1 MIRRE
6 FIRQAGLASAGVS
19 MATPMLSSCTSKP
32 KAQPT
37 LSKEAEK
44 FFTVSLAE
52 WSLHRALYAGRM
64 TNLRFPERAKR
75 EFGINAVEY
84 VNSFFK
90 DKVADKV
97 YLNELKQRCDDLGV
111 TNVLV
116 MIDDEGELGH
126 KEEGGRKS
134 AVENHKR
141 WMEAAG
147 TLGCKWIRVNAT
159 TPVDKFGGSREEVAS
174 SMVRSLTELATF
186 GKDFGVGVIVENHG
200 GYSSDGKW
208 LAGVMKGVNMPECGT
223 LPDFNNFCLRRE
235 KPDWS
240 APCAE
245 WYDRYAGVA
254 ELLPFARDVSAKS
267 VDFDENGNCTET
279 DFPRMLK
286 IVQDSGYRGYIGIE
300 YEGEKVSE
308 EKGIELTRALL
319 LSNGGQL

>member
-1 MIRRE
+1 M
-6 FIRQAGLASAGVS
+6 S
-19 MATPMLSSCTSKP
+19 
-32 KAQPT
+32 QP
-37 LSKEAEK
+37 SEK

-52 WSLHRALYAGRM
+52 WSLHKALYAGTM
-64 TNLRFPERAKR
+64 TNMQFPERAKK
-75 EFGINAVEY
+75 EFGIGAIEY

-90 DKVADKV
+90 DKVVDKA
-97 YLNELKQRCDDLGV
+97 YLTELKQRCDDLGIV
-111 TNVLV
+111 SVLI

-126 KEEGGRKS
+126 REEGGRKS

-141 WMEAAG
+141 WMEAAAS
-147 TLGCKWIRVNAT
+147 LGCKWIRVNAT
-159 TPVDKFGGSREEVAS
+159 TPVDKSGGSREEVAS

-186 GKDFGVGVIVENHG
+186 GKDIGVGVIVENHG

-240 APCAE
+240 APCEE
-245 WYDRYAGVA
+245 WYDRYQGVA
-254 ELLPFARDVSAKS
+254 ELLPFAKDISAKS
-267 VDFDENGNCTET
+267 VDFDEKGNCIET
-279 DFPRMLK
+279 DFPKMLG
-286 IVQDSGYRGYIGIE
+286 IIRESGYRGYIGIE

-308 EKGIELTRALL
+308 EKGIELTRVLL